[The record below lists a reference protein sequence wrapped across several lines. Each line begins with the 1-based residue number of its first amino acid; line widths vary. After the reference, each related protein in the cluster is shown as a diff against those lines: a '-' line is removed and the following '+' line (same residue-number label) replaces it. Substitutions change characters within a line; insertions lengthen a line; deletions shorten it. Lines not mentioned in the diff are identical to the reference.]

1 MDYSV
6 EDLPQD
12 CLDAAS
18 QRGINFQTR
27 NARYRN
33 AACQHYQLRWK
44 SVSGNGNCFF
54 ESVCELLRDI
64 RDHREMTSESLR
76 ADVIDFFRSCLDSTQ
91 DLCER
96 VKVEMEDEVHRSLSC
111 SNYKSFNGKR
121 LNGYVPTTLDEYLEA
136 SSHEGVWVQGIH
148 WLRAISFLF
157 DVRVAVIIFG
167 HPIARFFGTG
177 NVTIFLY
184 KVRCDLT
191 MSSVYLTTIL
201 LV

>member
-27 NARYRN
+27 NARFRN
-33 AACQHYQLRWK
+33 AVCQHYQLHWK

-54 ESVCELLRDI
+54 QSVIELLRDI
-64 RDHREMTSESLR
+64 RDHRELTPEVLR

-96 VKVEMEDEVHRSLSC
+96 VKIDVEDELNRALSC
-111 SNYKSFNGKR
+111 SNYKTFNGKR
-121 LNGYVPTTLDEYLEA
+121 LNGYVPTTVVEYLEA

-167 HPIARFFGTG
+167 QPIARFFGSG
-177 NVTIFLY
+177 NITIFLY